1 MTIAKPSRL
10 RPLRMPLRRAAA
22 ATLTIGLLLA
32 TAACAA
38 EVPAGAP
45 SKTPR
50 PTPTASAT
58 PTPPPV
64 LAPLRGTVAP
74 SGGLERPSL
83 AAKIDNH
90 EGARPQVGLE
100 RTDIVFEELVEGG
113 LTRYVAIWHSDLP
126 DEVGPV
132 RSVRP
137 MDPDIVTPFGGIIA
151 YSGGQEVFVDMM
163 MAAPVVNAVFDFD
176 ETGLFYRDDVHES
189 PHDVIV
195 RAGELVGRN
204 ADLPAP
210 AAQFGYAEGAALPT
224 ALVEGV
230 ANSVVQQRFS
240 DARWPSWGWDAASA
254 TWLRSQEGAPDLDAA
269 GAQLRASNVVT
280 LLVGIDEDSYEDI
293 PRTLMIGTG
302 EAWVSTGGKTV
313 HGIWSKDSAA
323 GSIRLVSDIG
333 TPITLAPGNSWVEL
347 VPNSGSVEIIP

>member
-1 MTIAKPSRL
+1 MSIAKPL
-10 RPLRMPLRRAAA
+10 RPRPSRMPLRRAAA
-22 ATLTIGLLLA
+22 ATLTIGILLV

-38 EVPAGAP
+38 EQPPVALR
-45 SKTPR
+45 KEPR

-74 SGGLERPSL
+74 SEGLDRPSL

-176 ETGLFYRDDVHES
+176 DTGLFYRDDVHES

-195 RAGELVGRN
+195 RASELVGRN
-204 ADLPAP
+204 AGLPAP
-210 AAQFGYAEGAALPT
+210 AAQFSYAEGSAAPT
-224 ALVEGV
+224 AMIEGV
-230 ANSVVQQRFS
+230 PTSVVQ
-240 DARWPSWGWDAASA
+240 
-254 TWLRSQEGAPDLDAA
+254 
-269 GAQLRASNVVT
+269 
-280 LLVGIDEDSYEDI
+280 
-293 PRTLMIGTG
+293 
-302 EAWVSTGGKTV
+302 
-313 HGIWSKDSAA
+313 
-323 GSIRLVSDIG
+323 
-333 TPITLAPGNSWVEL
+333 
-347 VPNSGSVEIIP
+347 